1 MKLIYLGCLSKK
13 AYKSTCENAIKIIK
27 LLDSDYQDLDD
38 VPCCGALSFHITSE
52 KDLKE
57 HVQFVNNWFKE
68 NGVTDLVTI
77 CAGCYSYLT
86 NYYPKYLG
94 SDFNVKVQHL
104 LQFMNQ
110 PEYLE
115 KLNLK
120 YEGEKL
126 VITYHD
132 PCHLRSGSPKI
143 IEEPRSILN
152 NIEGNIILKEIEYA
166 NDISICCGAGGG
178 VYSSFKDNS
187 DYNSNLIFQYAK
199 KTRAKALL
207 TPCPFCYTS
216 LKRIKEENKKIRI
229 PVIKF
234 EDFIYKL
241 IEGGDPIV

>member
-13 AYKSTCENAIKIIK
+13 TYKSTCDNAISIIK
-27 LLDSDYQDLDD
+27 LLDSEYQDLDD
-38 VPCCGALSFHITSE
+38 VPCCGSLSYHITSE

-68 NGVTDLVTI
+68 KETTDLVTI

-104 LQFMNQ
+104 LQFMDQ
-110 PEYLE
+110 PEHRD
-115 KLNLK
+115 KLDLK
-120 YEGEKL
+120 YGGEKL

-132 PCHLRSGSPKI
+132 PCHLLSGSPKI
-143 IEEPRSILN
+143 TEEPRSILN
-152 NIEGNIILKEIEYA
+152 SIEGNIILKELEYA
-166 NDISICCGAGGG
+166 KNISICCGAGGG

-187 DYNSNLIFQYAK
+187 DYNSNLIFQQAK
-199 KTRAKALL
+199 KARAKLL
-207 TPCPFCYTS
+207 ITPCPFCYTS

-241 IEGGDPIV
+241 IEGVDPIA